1 MPAAYEPV
9 DSTPILSINPNFA
22 NQSSASRYP
31 CDEAGKGWSPSIFP
45 DVSSD
50 MMNVGVR
57 VDASDD
63 DHCLRRLRVLAHAG
77 GVFLR

>member
-1 MPAAYEPV
+1 
-9 DSTPILSINPNFA
+9 
-22 NQSSASRYP
+22 
-31 CDEAGKGWSPSIFP
+31 
-45 DVSSD
+45 